1 MKQKLLCLL
10 MAILMICP
18 LFTLT
23 SCVDDSEAEVTDMSE
38 RSEIYLTLYTIT
50 DEKTTEEGILRVQ
63 KEIDK
68 ILFERY
74 KTHIVL
80 KCFTADEYEKE
91 LNKLYKK
98 FEKLEEEELE
108 AAAKEKEEEK
118 KRQEAEKN
126 LTKAEKRKLEEER
139 RKAEAEAERLAEE
152 EEAARLERIKNGE
165 EDPISGPQLD
175 IFYLPTADA
184 YYNAIAEEKLL
195 PLDNFLKVDFKEFYD
210 YLSSNLLTNATL
222 AYDEEDAQLYGIPNN
237 RAVTGEGWYYVFNTK
252 LAKKYKVDLD
262 NPSPQFSS
270 FMDVIHKVA
279 EKEKDIIPIAN
290 PAPVNNVDFYN
301 DIEGFPIAVNNS
313 EYGVF
318 EARGVMQTYS
328 ENSIA
333 RTHFANMA
341 ELREAGYFVDREM
354 TTKDK
359 FFLDMRQGSVEDVA
373 KWQEEGYT
381 VLTYRRP
388 STQIEACRSGF
399 YGISAYCDEEYQT
412 RAMEVLQM
420 LYSNQ
425 EIHNLFAFGQQDI
438 DYTLNEDGITV
449 TAINDE
455 YVMDFETTGNLLLG
469 YLPEGYDVDYI
480 ENARAANRA
489 ARLSGFSSFFLLL
502 DEDDQEWFDEI
513 LALEKECLKAYDE
526 MCKGNADWE
535 KMCNDLNKELDSV
548 DISGF
553 ITEILA
559 PSFRSAAK
567 QVRSA
572 DDVNYQNAPI
582 YLESD
587 YQALLQGG
595 LINED
600 GETVDDTDASTEE
613 KGE

>member
-1 MKQKLLCLL
+1 
-10 MAILMICP
+10 
-18 LFTLT
+18 
-23 SCVDDSEAEVTDMSE
+23 SE
-38 RSEIYLTLYTIT
+38 RAEIYLTLYTIT
-50 DEKTTEEGILRVQ
+50 DEKTTEDGILRVQ
-63 KEIDK
+63 KALDEI
-68 ILFERY
+68 IYNRY
-74 KTHIVL
+74 KTHLVL
-80 KCFTADEYEKE
+80 KCFTLDEYEKQLE
-91 LNKLYKK
+91 KLYAE
-98 FEKLEEEELE
+98 FEKLEEAKREE
-108 AAAKEKEEEK
+108 AAKEKEEEK

-126 LTKAEKRKLEEER
+126 LSKAEKRKLEEER
-139 RKAEAEAERLAEE
+139 KKAQEEEERLAAE

-184 YYNAIAEEKLL
+184 YYNAIANEQLL

-237 RAVTGEGWYYVFNTK
+237 RAVTSDGWYYVFNTK
-252 LAKKYKVDLD
+252 LAKKYKVDLTQAA
-262 NPSPQFSS
+262 PQFSD
-270 FMDVIHKVA
+270 FMDAIHKVA
-279 EKEKDIIPIAN
+279 EKEEGVIPIAN

-318 EARGVMQTYS
+318 EARGVMQTYG

-333 RTHFANMA
+333 RTHFAYMA

-354 TTKDK
+354 TTKDQ

-388 STQIEACRSGF
+388 ATQIEACRNGF
-399 YGISAYCDEEYQT
+399 FGISAYCDEEYQS

-420 LYSNQ
+420 LYSN
-425 EIHNLFAFGQQDI
+425 EAVHNLFAFGQQDI
-438 DYTLNEDGITV
+438 DYTLNEDGVTV
-449 TAINDE
+449 TSINDE
-455 YVMDFETTGNLLLG
+455 YVMDFETTGNLLIG

-513 LALEKECLKAYDE
+513 LALEKDCLKAYEE
-526 MCKGNADWE
+526 MCKGTPDWE
-535 KMCNDLNKELDSV
+535 KMCNDLNEELDSV
-548 DISGF
+548 DFTGF
-553 ITEILA
+553 INEILA

-572 DDVNYQNAPI
+572 DGVNYQNDPI
-582 YLESD
+582 YLESE

-600 GETVDDTDASTEE
+600 GDAVGETEE
-613 KGE
+613 TAK